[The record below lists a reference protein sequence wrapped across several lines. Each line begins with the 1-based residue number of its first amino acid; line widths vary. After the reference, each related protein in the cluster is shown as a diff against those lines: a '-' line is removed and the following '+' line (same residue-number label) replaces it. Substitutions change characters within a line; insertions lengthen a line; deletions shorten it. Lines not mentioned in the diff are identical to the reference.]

1 MQHFPQAREK
11 NARETYFDAIGRSR
25 RAITVIILRRHS
37 FNVSQ
42 SGCIEVDEG
51 RLVVIFFLA
60 SFSIA
65 SLLVSLSFCLVGLLL
80 SSSGCVLVRSVNAV
94 QHYSRLFGESLFN
107 AFSRSFP
114 ASNCKTARINNQGFF
129 EFSYP
134 RLFDLIVPASYRC
147 SSAFPSSL
155 LQFSVFSWKIIHC
168 SPSREIHFSVSC
180 NRLEGN
186 AAEGSRDSYIETA
199 SRRRGSCCC
208 IPRWRLSSPLCSVH
222 CFSNKSR
229 FSVART
235 YARLRLRRASQIL

>member
-51 RLVVIFFLA
+51 RLVVIFFFA

-65 SLLVSLSFCLVGLLL
+65 SLLISLSFCLVGLLL

-114 ASNCKTARINNQGFF
+114 ASNRKTARINNQGFF
-129 EFSYP
+129 ELSYP
-134 RLFDLIVPASYRC
+134 RLFDLIVPASYCC
-147 SSAFPSSL
+147 SSGFPSSP
-155 LQFSVFSWKIIHC
+155 LQFSVFPWKIIHC

-180 NRLEGN
+180 NRLVGN
-186 AAEGSRDSYIETA
+186 AEVHAIRTSRQHPGVEDPA
-199 SRRRGSCCC
+199 AAFPAGAF
-208 IPRWRLSSPLCSVH
+208 LLH
-222 CFSNKSR
+222 
-229 FSVART
+229 
-235 YARLRLRRASQIL
+235 YARFIVSRTKADSPWRVLTLGSDCDEHLRFYE